1 MLNFIISLR
10 SNKIGMT
17 AEVAGRFIKE
27 LEAELKS
34 VVQRFR
40 EEVRV
45 LRGSRLSTEPVENIK
60 VNYYDEW
67 LTIKELGTL
76 TVVPPREIDIKVWD
90 KTAAP
95 LILKALEDSK
105 SGLTVQSEGDLIRT
119 FLPVLTKERRE
130 ELGKLVKKIS
140 ELSRIQV
147 RSRRDEA
154 IKKIKSASD
163 KKEISEDQVFKSK
176 EKIQELVDNANNQ
189 IETIVQNKIKEL
201 SE

>member
-1 MLNFIISLR
+1 MA
-10 SNKIGMT
+10 
-17 AEVAGRFIKE
+17 AEVAQELVKK

-40 EEVRV
+40 EEVQSI
-45 LRGSRLSTEPVENIK
+45 RGSRPSTELVENLK

-95 LILKALEDSK
+95 LILKAIEDSK
-105 SGLTVQSEGDLIRT
+105 SGLTVQSEGDLVRT

-147 RSRRDEA
+147 RSRRDET
-154 IKKIKSASD
+154 IRKIKSLSD

-176 EKIQELVDNANNQ
+176 EKIQKLIDEANNQ

>member
-1 MLNFIISLR
+1 M
-10 SNKIGMT
+10 
-17 AEVAGRFIKE
+17 AEVAQEIVKE
-27 LEAELKS
+27 FEAELKTA
-34 VVQRFR
+34 VQRFR
-40 EEVRV
+40 EEVQSI
-45 LRGSRLSTEPVENIK
+45 RGSRPSTELVENLK

-67 LTIKELGTL
+67 LTVKELGTL

-105 SGLTVQSEGDLIRT
+105 SGLTVQSEGDLVRT

-130 ELGKLVKKIS
+130 ELGKFVKKIS
-140 ELSRIQV
+140 ESSRIQV
-147 RSRRDEA
+147 RSRRDET

-176 EKIQELVDNANNQ
+176 EKIQKLVDEANNQ
-189 IETIVQNKIKEL
+189 IETIVQNKVKEL

>member
-1 MLNFIISLR
+1 MVAERQIFEGW
-10 SNKIGMT
+10 GMI
-17 AEVAGRFIKE
+17 AEVAERFVKE
-27 LEAELKS
+27 LEVELKS

-40 EEVRV
+40 EEVQSI
-45 LRGSRLSTEPVENIK
+45 RGSRPSTELVENLK
-60 VNYYDEW
+60 VSYYDEW
-67 LTIKELGTL
+67 LTVKELGTI

-90 KTAAP
+90 KAAAP
-95 LILKALEDSK
+95 LILKAIEDSK
-105 SGLTVQSEGDLIRT
+105 SGLTVQSEGDLVRT

-140 ELSRIQV
+140 ELCRIQV

-176 EKIQELVDNANNQ
+176 EKIQKLVDGANDQ

-201 SE
+201 SD

>member
-1 MLNFIISLR
+1 M
-10 SNKIGMT
+10 IG
-17 AEVAGRFIKE
+17 EVAEKLVKE

-40 EEVRV
+40 EEVQSI
-45 LRGSRLSTEPVENIK
+45 RGSRPSIELVENLK

-67 LTIKELGTL
+67 LTVKELGTL

-95 LILKALEDSK
+95 LILKAIQDSK
-105 SGLTVQSEGDLIRT
+105 SGLTVQSDGDLVRT
-119 FLPVLTKERRE
+119 FLPILTKERRE

-176 EKIQELVDNANNQ
+176 EKIQKLVDEANNQ